1 MGIHVPDIN
10 RAINISKLL
19 GLDMIGVDS
28 GYSTNMIPQEDVI
41 LRMDKKNPIAD
52 YFPFL
57 IVSDNIRSLD
67 SKTDLFVIDPFQRK
81 DTIKRKVK
89 SGLGIEISIASARK
103 LEAVMAGR
111 WLKEVKS
118 IYEFCQANNCQFIL
132 ASGASSV
139 NEMISAR
146 SFDSILNVIGISP
159 RIYWKEISEW
169 LYAKSK
175 ARWYHAKS

>member
-10 RAINISKLL
+10 RAITISKLL

-28 GYSTNMIPQEDVI
+28 DYSTNMIPQEDVI
-41 LRMDKKNPIAD
+41 LRMDKKYPIAD
-52 YFPFL
+52 YFPYL

-67 SKTDLFVIDPFQRK
+67 SKTDLLVIDPFQRK

-118 IYEFCQANNCQFIL
+118 IYEFCQSNNCQFIL
-132 ASGASSV
+132 ASGASLV

-175 ARWYHAKS
+175 TRWYHAKS

>member
-1 MGIHVPDIN
+1 
-10 RAINISKLL
+10 
-19 GLDMIGVDS
+19 MIGVDS
-28 GYSTNMIPQEDVI
+28 DYSTSTRPQEDVI
-41 LRMDKKNPIAD
+41 LRMDKKYPIAD
-52 YFPFL
+52 YFPYL

-67 SKTDLFVIDPFQRK
+67 GKTDLFLIDPSQRK
-81 DTIKRKVK
+81 DAIKRKVK
-89 SGLGIEISIASARK
+89 RGLGIEISIASARK
-103 LEAVMAGR
+103 LEAVMVGR

-118 IYEFCQANNCQFIL
+118 IYEFCQSNHCQFIL
-132 ASGASSV
+132 SSGATSV

-146 SFDSILNVIGISP
+146 SFESVLNVVGISP

>member
-1 MGIHVPDIN
+1 MGIHVSDIN
-10 RAINISKLL
+10 RAITISKLL

-41 LRMDKKNPIAD
+41 LRMDKKYPIAD

-118 IYEFCQANNCQFIL
+118 IYEFCQSNNCQFIL

>member
-1 MGIHVPDIN
+1 MGIHVSDIN
-10 RAINISKLL
+10 RAITISKLL

-41 LRMDKKNPIAD
+41 LRMDKKYPIAD

-81 DTIKRKVK
+81 DTIKRKIK

-118 IYEFCQANNCQFIL
+118 IYEFCQSNNCQFIL

>member
-1 MGIHVPDIN
+1 MGIHVSDIN
-10 RAINISKLL
+10 IATTISKLL

-28 GYSTNMIPQEDVI
+28 DFSTNMIPQEDVI
-41 LRMDKKNPIAD
+41 LRMDKKYPIAD
-52 YFPFL
+52 YFPYL
-57 IVSDNIRSLD
+57 IVSDNIRTLD
-67 SKTDLFVIDPFQRK
+67 NKTDLFIIDPFQRK

-118 IYEFCQANNCQFIL
+118 IYEFCQSNNCQFIL
-132 ASGASSV
+132 ASGATSV

>member
-1 MGIHVPDIN
+1 MGIHVSDIN
-10 RAINISKLL
+10 RAITISKLL

-41 LRMDKKNPIAD
+41 LRMDKKYPIAD

-118 IYEFCQANNCQFIL
+118 IYEFCQSNNCQFIL
-132 ASGASSV
+132 TSGATSV
-139 NEMISAR
+139 KEMISAR
-146 SFDSILNVIGISP
+146 SFDSILNVIGVSP